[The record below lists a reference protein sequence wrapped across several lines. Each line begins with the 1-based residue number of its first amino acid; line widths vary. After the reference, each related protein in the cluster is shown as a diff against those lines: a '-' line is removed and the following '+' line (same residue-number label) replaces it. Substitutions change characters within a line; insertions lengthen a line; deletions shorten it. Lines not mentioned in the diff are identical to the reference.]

1 MFMCKAKYKMNLHS
15 HAFFD
20 YIIFLS
26 LTETKIK
33 DKHVASFW
41 KEGGGGVRSNP
52 TSSQAKIK

>member
-41 KEGGGGVRSNP
+41 KEGGGVSDLIQHLHKP
-52 TSSQAKIK
+52 K

>member
-41 KEGGGGVRSNP
+41 KEGGVSDLIQHLHKP
-52 TSSQAKIK
+52 K

>member
-41 KEGGGGVRSNP
+41 KEAGGVSDLIQHLHKP
-52 TSSQAKIK
+52 K